1 MDLKLLDTKTA
12 ANEGRW
18 CTIYHPITNE
28 PLDIQIKLAGADSD
42 IYKRAINKQVE
53 KKLKKNTLDTN
64 LEQEEDEEIEILV
77 ACTLDWKNV
86 EYEGCVLECSPENI
100 KFIYS
105 QFIWLRE
112 QVDNFINNRANFIG
126 K

>member
-1 MDLKLLDTKTA
+1 MDLKPLDTKTA

-42 IYKRAINKQVE
+42 IYKKAINKQVE
-53 KKLKKNTLDTN
+53 KKLKKGTVNRT
-64 LEQEEDEEIEILV
+64 LEQEEKEEIEILT

-86 EYEGCVLECSPENI
+86 EYEGRALECKPESI

-112 QVDNFINNRANFIG
+112 QVDNFINDRKNYIG
-126 K
+126 

>member
-18 CTIYHPITNE
+18 CLIYHPITNE

-42 IYKRAINKQVE
+42 VYKKAINKQIE
-53 KKLKKNTLDTN
+53 KRLKKSAVNRT
-64 LEQEEDEEIEILV
+64 LEQEEKEEIEILT

-86 EYEGCVLECSPENI
+86 EYEGRVLECNPENI

-112 QVDNFINNRANFIG
+112 QVDNFINDRKNYIG
-126 K
+126 